1 METITVYR
9 VDSVRKNWTPIGWV
23 AERRK
28 NERGHNLVGLL
39 RLARKTFASSPE
51 DALRIAIDDV
61 EARRQE
67 ALIRF

>member
-28 NERGHNLVGLL
+28 NERGDNLIGLL
-39 RLARKTFASSPE
+39 RLARKTFASSLE
-51 DALRIAIDDV
+51 DALQIAIDDV

>member
-9 VDSVRKNWTPIGWV
+9 VDSVRKDWTPIGKV

-28 NERGHNLVGLL
+28 NERGDNLVGLL

-51 DALRIAIDDV
+51 DALHIAIDDV

-67 ALIRF
+67 VLIRF